1 MHKVSKDNKKA
12 KKSFKSTKSVKQD
25 TQSKITL
32 VCLLTG
38 EIIKLSQVQALK
50 QSVKFKFNDI
60 TDFIKN
66 YISRSARVQLAKGV
80 SEKQIR
86 ESTGNVDLP
95 EVSYGVI
102 RHYVKKIKSKQKAEK
117 HEKRKLVQEFVD
129 SGKGA
134 YIVKQNIRTSV
145 NFKDPVQVASLTQ
158 SACLRPDI
166 YLNNE
171 RFCNGCSL
179 YELCKCGLRK
189 WNNKIEQPKK
199 KKK

>member
-1 MHKVSKDNKKA
+1 MHKASKVKSKIKAKNKKPDKVA
-12 KKSFKSTKSVKQD
+12 IP
-25 TQSKITL
+25 SKVTL
-32 VCLLTG
+32 VCILTG
-38 EIIKLSQVQALK
+38 EIVKLNRSQALK
-50 QSVKFKFNDI
+50 QSLRFKFNDL

-66 YISRSARVQLAKGV
+66 YISKAARDQLTRGV

-86 ESTGNVDLP
+86 EESGNADLP
-95 EVSYGVI
+95 AVQFGVI
-102 RHYVKKIKSKQKAEK
+102 RHYVKKIKNKQKAEK

-158 SACLRPDI
+158 SACMRPDI

-179 YELCKCGLRK
+179 YELCKCRIRK